1 MKNRHATN
9 LADASGKSMDVQVL
23 EEILACNIKDVVAD
37 LCLADPDI
45 LMSYANNQLH
55 GNMDEIVTSSTELIF
70 KDKTLSYAYAADVSS
85 EWGHPPCVVLDMEF
99 VHGFVSVFFKLILGE
114 QYIGV
119 HINRMLLDEG
129 LNRADFNAESF
140 AQVLTSARLKPLPS
154 RFMPSC
160 APAHDVR
167 H

>member
-1 MKNRHATN
+1 MSEMSEKV
-9 LADASGKSMDVQVL
+9 LDVQAF

-45 LMSYANNQLH
+45 LISYANNQLH
-55 GNMDEIVTSSTELIF
+55 GNMDEIITSSAELIF

-99 VHGFVSVFFKLILGE
+99 VHGAVSVFFKLVLGE
-114 QYIGV
+114 QHIGV
-119 HINRMLLDEG
+119 HINRMLLDG
-129 LNRADFNAESF
+129 NLNQADFDASTF
-140 AQVLTSARLKPLPS
+140 DQVLTSARLQPLPLRFQPS
-154 RFMPSC
+154 RRL
-160 APAHDVR
+160 ANVVR